1 MNGVNYDNWLNST
14 NPYDKDYELEEERAY
29 HLDKIKDMDEELE
42 EHLEK
47 MREMDNI
54 DDQKDY
60 CDDHHLKYGDIEAYL
75 WAFLRGR
82 ADVLGCGERY
92 N

>member
-1 MNGVNYDNWLNST
+1 MIPTGLFSRTIHGYDEWLNRY
-14 NPYDKDYELEEERAY
+14 NPYDDE
-29 HLDKIKDMDEELE
+29 IDEELE

-75 WAFLRGR
+75 GAFLRGR

>member
-1 MNGVNYDNWLNST
+1 MNIPTGLFTRTIHGYDEWLNRH
-14 NPYDKDYELEEERAY
+14 NPYDDE
-29 HLDKIKDMDEELE
+29 IDEELE

-75 WAFLRGR
+75 WAFLCGR

>member
-1 MNGVNYDNWLNST
+1 MNGVNYDNWLNSN
-14 NPYDKDYELEEERAY
+14 NPYDKDY
-29 HLDKIKDMDEELE
+29 ELE

-75 WAFLRGR
+75 
-82 ADVLGCGERY
+82 
-92 N
+92 

>member
-1 MNGVNYDNWLNST
+1 MIPTGLFTRTKYNNDMNGVNYDNWLT
-14 NPYDKDYELEEERAY
+14 EPYDKLYEY
-29 HLDKIKDMDEELE
+29 DEELE

-60 CDDHHLKYGDIEAYL
+60 CDDHHLKYRDIEAYL
-75 WAFLRGR
+75 
-82 ADVLGCGERY
+82 
-92 N
+92 

>member
-1 MNGVNYDNWLNST
+1 MIPTGLFTRTIHGYDEWLNRY
-14 NPYDKDYELEEERAY
+14 NPYDDE
-29 HLDKIKDMDEELE
+29 IDEELE

-60 CDDHHLKYGDIEAYL
+60 CDDHHLKYRDIEAYL

-82 ADVLGCGERY
+82 TILGSRERY

>member
-1 MNGVNYDNWLNST
+1 MIPTGLFTRTKYNNDMNGVNYDNWLT
-14 NPYDKDYELEEERAY
+14 EPYDKLYEY
-29 HLDKIKDMDEELE
+29 DEELE

-60 CDDHHLKYGDIEAYL
+60 CDDHHLDYRDIEAYL
-75 WAFLRGR
+75 
-82 ADVLGCGERY
+82 
-92 N
+92 

>member
-1 MNGVNYDNWLNST
+1 
-14 NPYDKDYELEEERAY
+14 
-29 HLDKIKDMDEELE
+29 
-42 EHLEK
+42 

-60 CDDHHLKYGDIEAYL
+60 CDDHHLKYGDIEAWL
-75 WAFLRGR
+75 WAFLCGR